1 VFTVYGYSVSQSLV
15 HVLLECGD
23 DLTRRNVMARAAD
36 LRGVQLPMLLPGIT
50 LETSA
55 EDYAPIERVQMM
67 RFTGERWQLFGP
79 VLKAGPSGL

>member
-23 DLTRRNVMARAAD
+23 DLTRRNVMARAG

-55 EDYAPIERVQMM
+55 EDHAPIERVQMM

-79 VLKAGPSGL
+79 VLKAGPGGL